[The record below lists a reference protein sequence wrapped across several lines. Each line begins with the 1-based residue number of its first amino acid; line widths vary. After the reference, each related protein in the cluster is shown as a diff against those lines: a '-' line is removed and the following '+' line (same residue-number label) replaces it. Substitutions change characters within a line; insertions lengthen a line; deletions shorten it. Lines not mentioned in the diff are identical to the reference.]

1 MSTIEG
7 RADDYEKRLHN
18 AGSTD
23 DLIGG
28 LVKGIEKNRR
38 LTRWLAASIVLDLVL
53 SLGFGGLAYVANQNA
68 QRSFLNAQRISAT
81 TDLIEKTRTAA
92 SYESC
97 VDSVMV
103 LSLFNEAQ
111 RALADLERVAIKRDS
126 DNTLG
131 LNPVRE
137 KRIRVYEESL
147 VPIPECG
154 PKPAPANNPDA

>member
-1 MSTIEG
+1 MSDVEG
-7 RADDYEKRLHN
+7 RADDYERRLHN

-68 QRSFLNAQRISAT
+68 QRSFLNAQRIST
-81 TDLIEKTRTAA
+81 NTDLIEKTRKVTA
-92 SYESC
+92 YESC
-97 VDSVMV
+97 LGSVDV
-103 LSLFNEAQ
+103 LTKFNNAQ
-111 RALADLERVAIKRDS
+111 QSLADLERVAIKRDPG
-126 DNTLG
+126 NALG

-137 KRIRVYEESL
+137 MRIKVYVDSL
-147 VPIPECG
+147 VPLPECG